1 MSMTRRHLL
10 KTALLLPV
18 AQSIHAQTHVSSN
31 DDSFQNLIKQL
42 DDFVPRHAPIYGN
55 NGDDNFTLYNYAK
68 YIELHSRYKRINVWH
83 EVLPYL
89 RLAAA
94 NGDTLANIRLQ
105 TYLLYRKIPAELK
118 PKKVSIEILD
128 LNDKLLAQELP
139 VAYYRKSQYINMG
152 LYRGS
157 SQDADAYL
165 RRAADLGDK
174 DAQHDIGNR
183 IAAKISTTPQE
194 RLPYVLKF
202 LGCASEQGHSEA
214 AFHLFSWLEEKKTP
228 ERFMEKIR
236 YLHLGATGVTVGSY
250 NSALSMISRG
260 FTAYE
265 PNRRT
270 YFFNLTEPDIERAR
284 RYKILTNYS
293 LDYSHLNPAFP
304 DLDDIVPLPPA
315 KLPEW
320 DGKSAFQRWYEGP
333 PPPKPSDEL
342 VYRLAQQYGLD
353 PKTGLPLKR

>member
-1 MSMTRRHLL
+1 MKFKYLFITLL
-10 KTALLLPV
+10 CLNSCSTIIYN
-18 AQSIHAQTHVSSN
+18 QDT
-31 DDSFQNLIKQL
+31 QNMNTSPFVQF
-42 DDFVPRHAPIYGN
+42 DDFVCRHAPKYTN
-55 NGDDNFTLYNYAK
+55 NGDDNFALYNYAK
-68 YIELHSRYKRINVWH
+68 YTELHSRHKKQNVWH

-105 TYLLYRKIPAELK
+105 TYLIYRKIPDNLK

-128 LNDKLLAQELP
+128 LNDKLLAQQLP

-152 LYRGS
+152 LYRGT

-174 DAQHDIGNR
+174 DAQYDIGNR
-183 IAAKISTTPQE
+183 VFRNYTNGTTVTNE
-194 RLPYVLKF
+194 MKLPYLLKLF
-202 LGCASEQGHSEA
+202 VPAAEQGHLDA
-214 AFHLFSWLEEKKTP
+214 AITLSV
-228 ERFMEKIR
+228 FMRDMDEYR
-236 YLHLGATGVTVGSY
+236 PLMMRCLHLAAKGPLPIGEDVNLVLHSLRMAFNYPNDAV
-250 NSALSMISRG
+250 NSR
-260 FTAYE
+260 
-265 PNRRT
+265 
-270 YFFNLTEPDIERAR
+270 FFKLDKPDIERGR
-284 RYKILTNYS
+284 RYGVLSSYAHS
-293 LDYSHLNPAFP
+293 YSHLNPAFP

-342 VYRLAQQYGLD
+342 VHRLAQQYGLD
-353 PKTGLPLKR
+353 PTTGLPLKR

>member
-1 MSMTRRHLL
+1 MT
-10 KTALLLPV
+10 
-18 AQSIHAQTHVSSN
+18 
-31 DDSFQNLIKQL
+31 DSYFQNLIRQL

-55 NGDDNFTLYNYAK
+55 NGNDNFTLYNYAK
-68 YIELHSRYKRINVWH
+68 YIELHSRHKRINVWH

-94 NGDTLANIRLQ
+94 NNDTLANIRLQ
-105 TYLLYRKIPAELK
+105 TYLIYRKIPDNLK

-128 LNDKLLAQELP
+128 LNDKLLAQQLP

-152 LYRGS
+152 LYRGT

-174 DAQHDIGNR
+174 DAQNSIGSR
-183 IAAKISTTPQE
+183 IAAQISTTPQE
-194 RLPYVLKF
+194 RFPYVLKF

-214 AFHLFSWLEEKKTP
+214 AFQLFSWLDEKKSP
-228 ERFMEKIR
+228 EQFIEKIR
-236 YLHLGATGVTVGSY
+236 YLHLGAKGVTVGSY
-250 NSALSMISRG
+250 NLALSTLGRG
-260 FTAYE
+260 FSAYE
-265 PNRRT
+265 PNRRAH
-270 YFFNLTEPDIERAR
+270 FFNLTEPDIERAR
-284 RYKILTNYS
+284 RYDILWEYS
-293 LDYSHLNPAFP
+293 HDYSHLNPAFP
-304 DLDDIVPLPPA
+304 DLDNIVPLPPA

-342 VYRLAQQYGLD
+342 VHRLAQQYGLD
-353 PKTGLPLKR
+353 PTTGLPLKR